1 MAKAKTSKGAG
12 SVPNKAL
19 HSRVS
24 FLYQAAAYLA
34 TQQQHSKAIAR
45 GASPQ
50 GGQTTV
56 AAAND
61 SEALGDSTFERVS
74 RRLIFDLRLVSL
86 KVQMRMS
93 PTMKHSIC
101 KNCDTLLIDGST
113 CSSKV
118 ENKSKGGKKPW
129 ADVLV
134 RKCNTCGFEKRFPL
148 RAERQKRRPN
158 GSPENNILEN
168 NKMETFDE
176 G

>member
-1 MAKAKTSKGAG
+1 MTKAKTSKSAG

-34 TQQQHSKAIAR
+34 TQQQHSKTTAR
-45 GASPQ
+45 SPSGQ
-50 GGQTTV
+50 AEQTTV

-61 SEALGDSTFERVS
+61 SEALADSPFKPVS
-74 RRLIFDLRLVSL
+74 RRLVSDLRSVSL

-93 PTMKHSIC
+93 PTMKHAIC
-101 KNCDTLLIDGST
+101 KNCDTMLIDGST
-113 CSSKV
+113 CSSEV

-134 RKCNTCGFEKRFPL
+134 RKCNTCGFEKRFPM
-148 RAERQKRRPN
+148 RSERQKRRP
-158 GSPENNILEN
+158 SRLPEDNIPEN
-168 NKMETFDE
+168 NKMGALEE